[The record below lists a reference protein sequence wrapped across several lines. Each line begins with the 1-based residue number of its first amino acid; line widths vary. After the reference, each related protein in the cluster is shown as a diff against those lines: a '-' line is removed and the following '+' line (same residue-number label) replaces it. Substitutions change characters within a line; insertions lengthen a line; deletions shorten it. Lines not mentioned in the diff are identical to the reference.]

1 MKMKQDKQPW
11 VLSERRGRW
20 LLNLYPPFIFNR
32 IHIVS
37 IGPGFRSCQVRISR
51 SPLTRNLNGTIFG
64 GSIFAAADPF
74 YAVMLWQ
81 IFGRKGLR
89 VQTWLR
95 SASIRYLKPASSRLT
110 LEFALSDEQIQTA
123 AEELDRTGRFVCSY
137 DVEARNVKGELCAAI
152 QTEAYIRLPRAEQ
165 KARSVF

>member
-1 MKMKQDKQPW
+1 MKQDKQPW
-11 VLSERRGRW
+11 VLSERWGRW
-20 LLNLYPPFIFNR
+20 LLNLYPPFVFNR

-37 IGPGFRSCQVRISR
+37 IGKGFRSCTVRISR
-51 SPLTRNLNGTIFG
+51 SPLTRNLNGSIFG

-81 IFGRKGLR
+81 IFGRKGIR

-110 LEFALSDEQIQTA
+110 LEFALSDEQVETA
-123 AEELDRTGRFVCSY
+123 AAELTRNGRFVCTY
-137 DVEARNVKGELCAAI
+137 DIEARNVAGELCAAI
-152 QTEAYIRLPRAEQ
+152 KTEAYIRIPRKEQ
-165 KARSVF
+165 KSRSVF